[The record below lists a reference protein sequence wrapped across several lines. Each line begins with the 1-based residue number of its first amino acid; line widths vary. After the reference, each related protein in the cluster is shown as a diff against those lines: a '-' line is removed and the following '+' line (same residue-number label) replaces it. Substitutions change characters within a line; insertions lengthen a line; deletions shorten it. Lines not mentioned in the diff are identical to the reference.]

1 MIGFPTFLGSL
12 FFLHFLHFYCCA
24 VSWSPSV
31 ESGAYPRELEILGW
45 LLLCKVG
52 QQKS

>member
-12 FFLHFLHFYCCA
+12 FFLHFPHFDCCV

-31 ESGAYPRELEILGW
+31 ESGTNPRELEILGW

-52 QQKS
+52 QQKR